1 MIFDKQTLRTQAS
14 FAAGIAELGGYP
26 MLVDGSLADIGVRE
40 SVEDVA
46 RVLGRQ
52 ASVIV
57 WRTYEQ
63 ARLEAMAE
71 HAGVPVVNALTDDFH
86 PCQLLA
92 DLLTIREHKA
102 ELAGLTVAFLGDG
115 ACNWRQLLAAG
126 RRDRRHARPDQL
138 ARGLHAVRRD
148 GGRGVGHRGDD
159 RGLGRARAR
168 SARRRRGADV
178 VVTDTWISM
187 GKEEEAAARAEVF
200 GPYSVTE
207 ELFDEAR
214 PDAIV
219 MHCLPA
225 YRGKE
230 IDAAVLDGPAER
242 RLGRGG
248 EPPARPEGG
257 PHLAARRRH
266 DAPRT
271 PRCARPPRT
280 PGTSA
285 SSSWS
290 PSTRCAPRPSSPTC
304 SPRAACGSPR
314 RPCRGTSS
322 SSTRSRSGPRPAA
335 WSTPYPPRAATGA
348 RPRPASRA
356 AAPTAWPG
364 CAASCW

>member
-1 MIFDKQTLRTQAS
+1 MTRHFLRDDDLTPAEQARVLDLAAELKHKPYDSKPLQGPKTVAMIFDKPTLRTQAS
-14 FAAGIAELGGYP
+14 FAAGIAELGGFP
-26 MLVDGSLADIGVRE
+26 MAVDGSLAGIGVRE

-57 WRTYEQ
+57 WRTYQQ

-115 ACNWRQLLAAG
+115 ACNVGNSWLLAGATAG
-126 RRDRRHARPDQL
+126 MHVRISSPEGYAPSAEMVEAAASIAATTGGSAVLQPDPHA
-138 ARGLHAVRRD
+138 AV
-148 GGRGVGHRGDD
+148 
-159 RGLGRARAR
+159 A
-168 SARRRRGADV
+168 GADV

-207 ELFDEAR
+207 ELFDEAK

-230 IDAAVLDGPAER
+230 IDAAVLDGPQSVVWDEAEN
-242 RLGRGG
+242 
-248 EPPARPEGG
+248 
-257 PHLAARRRH
+257 RRH
-266 DAPRT
+266 AQKAILT
-271 PRCARPPRT
+271 WLLEET
-280 PGTSA
+280 
-285 SSSWS
+285 
-290 PSTRCAPRPSSPTC
+290 
-304 SPRAACGSPR
+304 
-314 RPCRGTSS
+314 
-322 SSTRSRSGPRPAA
+322 
-335 WSTPYPPRAATGA
+335 
-348 RPRPASRA
+348 
-356 AAPTAWPG
+356 
-364 CAASCW
+364 

>member
-1 MIFDKQTLRTQAS
+1 MTRHFLRDDDLTPAEQARVLDLAAELKHKPYDSKPLHGPKTVAMIFDKQTLRTQAS

-26 MLVDGSLADIGVRE
+26 MMVDGSLAGIGVRE

-115 ACNWRQLLAAG
+115 ACNVGNSWLLAGATAG
-126 RRDRRHARPDQL
+126 MHVRISSPAGYAPSAAMVDAAAALASTTGGSAVLEPDPHA
-138 ARGLHAVRRD
+138 AV
-148 GGRGVGHRGDD
+148 
-159 RGLGRARAR
+159 A
-168 SARRRRGADV
+168 GADV

-207 ELFDEAR
+207 ELFDEAK

-230 IDAAVLDGPAER
+230 IDAEVIDGPQSVVWDEAEN
-242 RLGRGG
+242 
-248 EPPARPEGG
+248 
-257 PHLAARRRH
+257 RRH
-266 DAPRT
+266 AQKAILT
-271 PRCARPPRT
+271 FLVEEA
-280 PGTSA
+280 TS
-285 SSSWS
+285 
-290 PSTRCAPRPSSPTC
+290 
-304 SPRAACGSPR
+304 
-314 RPCRGTSS
+314 
-322 SSTRSRSGPRPAA
+322 
-335 WSTPYPPRAATGA
+335 
-348 RPRPASRA
+348 
-356 AAPTAWPG
+356 
-364 CAASCW
+364 